1 MAGVQLLCAWVGNLS
16 TVEAV
21 ISIHF
26 AITNLQIIL
35 FTLYHVIHTGN
46 YLYWGRTITAIG
58 SCCFCY
64 RIDVPLLSDQFD
76 ASLVI
81 LRRRFCWSY
90 LDLFYK
96 KYEVTHSASLKLSEK
111 AEEKLLS
118 QQANLGEKLL
128 YDRMNTTWWS
138 SAELKQDDFWEEVL
152 FFYSIG
158 MQNQQTLSNRK

>member
-1 MAGVQLLCAWVGNLS
+1 MGRQLINSRGCNID
-16 TVEAV
+16 TFCYYQP
-21 ISIHF
+21 IDYTFHI
-26 AITNLQIIL
+26 
-35 FTLYHVIHTGN
+35 YHVIHTGK

-58 SCCFCY
+58 CCCFCY

-118 QQANLGEKLL
+118 QRANLGEKLL

-152 FFYSIG
+152 LSYLLHWDIDTTGVTLYSI
-158 MQNQQTLSNRK
+158 